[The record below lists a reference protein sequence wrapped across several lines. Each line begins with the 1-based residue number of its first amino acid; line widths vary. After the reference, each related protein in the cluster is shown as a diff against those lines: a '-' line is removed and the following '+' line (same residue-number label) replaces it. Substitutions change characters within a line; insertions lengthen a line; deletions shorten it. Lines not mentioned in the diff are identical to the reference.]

1 MTDVLIRQA
10 EVWGCGLADVRIAAG
25 VVCAVGA
32 LVPIDGEQ
40 VLDARGGALLPG
52 LHDHHLHLSAL
63 AVAGASVRCGP
74 PDVVDGAG
82 LAEALARPG
91 EGWLRG
97 VGYHE
102 SVAGLLDA
110 PQLDRLAP
118 HRPVR
123 IQHRSGRMWFLN
135 SRALSL
141 LLEAA
146 PAPPG
151 LEQDGGRWT
160 GRLFDADIWLRTALG
175 SSPPSFAAVSSDL
188 ARMGV
193 TGITDLSPSN
203 DVATAAHFAAEQRCG
218 HLQQSCVLGGTLALT
233 DAGFDAQLL
242 LGPAKLHLHE
252 AQLPDLDASIAFVA
266 SAHRQARPVAIH
278 CVTETE
284 LVFALAALET
294 AGTVSGDRIEH
305 ASVAPDHLVAE
316 MARLELRVVSQP
328 HFVAERGDQYLR
340 EVDSRDRPFL
350 YRLAALQRAGIVLA
364 GGSDAPFGDADP
376 WAAMRAAV
384 TRRTAA
390 GETIGADEA
399 LTPEQALALYLA
411 DPRDLTRERR
421 IAPGLPADL
430 CVLDRPW
437 AQARLRLETGDV
449 RATLIGGLVVD
460 DGVDQ
465 APGQRRPHIDPAA

>member
-1 MTDVLIRQA
+1 MPDILIRQA
-10 EVWGCGLADVRIAAG
+10 DVWGRGLADVRITAG
-25 VVCAVGA
+25 AVSAIGA
-32 LVPIDGEQ
+32 LAPNPGER

-52 LHDHHLHLSAL
+52 LHDHHLHLPAF

-74 PDVVDGAG
+74 PDVADEAG
-82 LAEALARPG
+82 LAKALARPG

-135 SRALSL
+135 SRALAL
-141 LLEAA
+141 LLEAS

-151 LEQDGGRWT
+151 LERDGGRWT
-160 GRLFDADIWLRTALG
+160 GRLFDSDIWLREALG
-175 SSPPSFAAVSSDL
+175 STPPSFAEVSQDL

-193 TGITDLSPSN
+193 TGFTELSPSN
-203 DVATAAHFAAEQRCG
+203 DVATAAHFTAEHRLG
-218 HLQQSCVLGGTLALT
+218 HLRQRCVLGGTLALT
-233 DAGFDAQLL
+233 DAAFDAQLL

-252 AQLPDLDASIAFVA
+252 SALPDLDVSIQFIV

-284 LVFALAALET
+284 LVFALAALEA
-294 AGTVSGDRIEH
+294 AGSFAGDRIEH

-340 EVDSRDRPFL
+340 EVEPRDRPFL

-364 GGSDAPFGDADP
+364 GGSDAPFGAADP

-384 TRRTAA
+384 TRGTAA
-390 GETIGADEA
+390 GAIVGVDEA
-399 LTPEQALALYLA
+399 LTPDQALALYLA
-411 DPRDLTRERR
+411 DPQDLARERR
-421 IAPGLPADL
+421 IVPGAPADL
-430 CVLDRPW
+430 CLLDRSW
-437 AQARLRLETGDV
+437 AEARLRLEAGDV
-449 RATLIGGLVVD
+449 RATLIGGSIIHEF
-460 DGVDQ
+460 VDQ
-465 APGQRRPHIDPAA
+465 APGQGRPRVDPPA